1 MRICSAASD
10 HQFQGALK
18 WRLKNPWSRA
28 SAQWTSQITM
38 VNVCKPFV
46 NHMMMTARGNYSQ
59 ELIFHLAHRLVDIP
73 LLRLIEKQRWNLML
87 IDSINKRTT
96 FAMKFDGR
104 RSVDRLRKVQ
114 KHRQEQL
121 WIVENNYLFVF

>member
-1 MRICSAASD
+1 MRICSGASD
-10 HQFQGALK
+10 HQFQRALK

-28 SAQWTSQITM
+28 SAQWTSQIT
-38 VNVCKPFV
+38 
-46 NHMMMTARGNYSQ
+46 MMTARGNYSQ